1 MRDRAKLSILLNFS
15 AITLCLSGAAHAAP
29 QQLYG
34 KSVIITWTE
43 ERQQKSLGESAIR
56 AVGATGELDLYV
68 SEQGRTFSR
77 IRFSAPNARGRI
89 KSGTNDQV
97 QGEGHA
103 RRFDFRGTAL
113 NVGMPR
119 GSGGATQI
127 AINFDSGF
135 QGCTARVIVGKTP
148 GADRMVARSLIT
160 RMPVE
165 VYSAKAGGE
174 NCRVQSGNVF
184 GN

>member
-1 MRDRAKLSILLNFS
+1 MRDRAKLSISLTFS
-15 AITLCLSGAAHAAP
+15 AFTLCLSGTVHAAP

-43 ERQQKSLGESAIR
+43 ERQQKPLGESEIR
-56 AVGATGELDLYV
+56 AVGAAGELDLYV
-68 SEQGRTFSR
+68 SEQGRNFSR
-77 IRFSAPNARGRI
+77 MRFTVPNARGRL
-89 KSGTNDQV
+89 KSGSRDQV
-97 QGEGHA
+97 SGENKA
-103 RRFDFRGTAL
+103 RHFNFSGTTL

-119 GSGGATQI
+119 GQGGATQVVV
-127 AINFDSGF
+127 NFDSGF
-135 QGCTARVIVGKTP
+135 QSCTARVIVGKTP

-165 VYSAKAGGE
+165 IYSAKAGGE